1 MFGGMERMAKDKED
15 EDCLTIVIGRE
26 EDDYIP
32 PKATVGEIISDIISI
47 VLHILVLLSIISI
60 WVIFFINRKFIW
72 ILVGTFI
79 LLLLIS
85 LIKKGIDGPSG

>member
-15 EDCLTIVIGRE
+15 EDYLTIVIGRE

-32 PKATVGEIISDIISI
+32 PKATVG
-47 VLHILVLLSIISI
+47 
-60 WVIFFINRKFIW
+60 W
-72 ILVGTFI
+72 IPVGTFI